1 MSVPIL
7 PGRPNHQVE
16 QLAAVNLR
24 LTGHG
29 RADARF
35 DDQVAALAQARD
47 EGLIGGI
54 GHSNVSLEQ
63 LRHAAHGTDVVACSG
78 TASIAHLRENLAAE
92 AVRLDHEA
100 LQDLDGVGA

>member
-54 GHSNVSLEQ
+54 GLSNVSLEQ
-63 LRHAAHGTDVVACSG
+63 LRHAAHGTDVVCVQRHG
-78 TASIAHLRENLAAE
+78 LDRPPTREPGRRGRAA
-92 AVRLDHEA
+92 
-100 LQDLDGVGA
+100 GP